1 MGRRVIL
8 RDVVQK
14 NAKEIVLMDV
24 AENKKNTGD
33 LEATVVMTGAPKKTV
48 LQGFL
53 WVKHSAHQSNL
64 NLSS

>member
-33 LEATVVMTGAPKKTV
+33 LEATVVMTGAPKKHRPANRAHT
-48 LQGFL
+48 
-53 WVKHSAHQSNL
+53 SATSL
-64 NLSS
+64 IAIPG